1 MLTDDDSEVHLDIT
15 VADGADGEGVRLALS
30 GDLDLGGAAELESR
44 LGDLGELVGSV
55 VIDLSGVEFIDSSGI
70 RTLIIAR
77 TQHSSRLVEPSR
89 AVLHTFEVAN
99 VLHLLE
105 EA

>member
-15 VADGADGEGVRLALS
+15 VARDADGVRLALA

-44 LGDLGELVGSV
+44 LGDLDEPAGSV

-105 EA
+105 GA

>member
-15 VADGADGEGVRLALS
+15 VAADADGVGARWALA
-30 GDLDLGGAAELESR
+30 GDLDLGGAAELEAR
-44 LGDLGELVGSV
+44 LDGLEDSAGSV

-77 TQHSSRLVEPSR
+77 TQHASRLVEPSR

-105 EA
+105 A